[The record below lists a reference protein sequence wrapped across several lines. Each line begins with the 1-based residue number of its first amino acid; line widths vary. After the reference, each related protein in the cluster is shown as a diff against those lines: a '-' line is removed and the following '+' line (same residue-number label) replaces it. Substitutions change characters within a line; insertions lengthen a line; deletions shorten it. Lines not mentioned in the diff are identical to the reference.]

1 MNFPTEQRYDTRKSL
16 QQNVSFELST
26 MEHGRP
32 SNIVEQGVSVNLSQG
47 GLGMITGYPLK
58 SGEVVKLLF
67 PVTEDAARVPVFT
80 EVMWSE
86 PAGAEYR
93 VGLRFLM

>member
-1 MNFPTEQRYDTRKSL
+1 MNFPTEQRYDIRKSL

-26 MEHGRP
+26 MGHGRVD
-32 SNIVEQGVSVNLSQG
+32 NIVEQGVSVNLSQG
-47 GLGMITGYPLK
+47 GLGMITAYPLR

-86 PAGAEYR
+86 PAGAGYR